1 MLRRNAG
8 GLRRNRRSQEEDVN
22 PMTYMANLSDA
33 MLVLA
38 VGIMLALVISWNVQ
52 ISSNGKVTANKS
64 STEVSADDASA
75 QFKENDMKE
84 TDEKDLKDSSK
95 LEKAGEVYY
104 DSASGTYYIIKS
116 DVTKAEV
123 K

>member
-1 MLRRNAG
+1 
-8 GLRRNRRSQEEDVN
+8 
-22 PMTYMANLSDA
+22 MTYMANLSDA

-104 DSASGTYYIIKS
+104 DSATGTYYIMKS
-116 DVTKAEV
+116 DGTKTEV